1 MALPA
6 EKTIFTFA
14 DYLTWDEDEHIELIE
29 GEAVMMAPPSTVHQ
43 LISMELSRQLANF
56 LEGKK
61 CRAIPAPF
69 AVRLFE
75 RADDTPADVQTVVET
90 DISVI
95 CDRNKL
101 DDHGC
106 KGAPDMVIEILSPS
120 TRRHDRLVKLN
131 LYQRAGVREYW
142 IVSPSEQ
149 TVEVFLLKDGWLV
162 SHAFYEKDGIAKVNV
177 LEGCFIELCK
187 VFGE

>member
-6 EKTIFTFA
+6 KKQSYTYA
-14 DYLTWDEDEHIELIE
+14 DYLVWDGGDRFELIE
-29 GEAVMMAPPSTVHQ
+29 GEAVMLASPSTMHQ
-43 LISMELSRQLANF
+43 LISGELYRQFANY

-61 CRAIPAPF
+61 CRVISAPYD
-69 AVRLFE
+69 VRLFE
-75 RADDTPADVQTVVET
+75 EKDDRPDDVQTVVQP

-95 CDRNKL
+95 CDPNKL
-101 DDHGC
+101 DEHGC

-131 LYQRAGVREYW
+131 LYQRAGVKEYW

-177 LEGCFIELCK
+177 LEGCFIELSK

>member
-6 EKTIFTFA
+6 EKVSYTFA
-14 DYLTWDEDEHIELIE
+14 DYLTWDEDEHIELID
-29 GEAVMMAPPSTVHQ
+29 GEAVMMAPPSTKHQ
-43 LISMELSRQLANF
+43 VISGEIFRQLANF

-61 CRAIPAPF
+61 CLAIPAPF

-75 RADDTPADVQTVVET
+75 GNKDVPENVRTVVEP

-95 CDRNKL
+95 CDRSKL
-101 DDHGC
+101 DGHGC

-120 TRRHDRLVKLN
+120 NLRHDRLVKLN
-131 LYQRAGVREYW
+131 LYQQAGVREYW
-142 IVSPSEQ
+142 IVSPEAQ

-162 SHAFYEKDGIAKVNV
+162 PHGFYEKDGIAKVNV

-187 VFGE
+187 VFKE

>member
-6 EKTIFTFA
+6 EKKETIFTYA
-14 DYLTWDEDEHIELIE
+14 DYLTWDEDERIELID
-29 GEAVMMAPPSTVHQ
+29 GEAVMMAPPSTSHQ
-43 LISMELSRQLANF
+43 LISGELFRQLANF

-61 CRAIPAPF
+61 CLAIPAPF

-75 RADDTPADVQTVVET
+75 REGDTPSNVRTVVEP

-101 DDHGC
+101 DAHGC

-120 TRRHDRLVKLN
+120 NRRHDRLVKLD

-142 IVSPSEQ
+142 IVILLITSFLWCYQRFSGSLLSKLLSNCFSE
-149 TVEVFLLKDGWLV
+149 K
-162 SHAFYEKDGIAKVNV
+162 SAFSKCARK
-177 LEGCFIELCK
+177 
-187 VFGE
+187 

>member
-6 EKTIFTFA
+6 EKNSFTFA
-14 DYLTWDEDEHIELIE
+14 DYLIWSEDGHIELIE
-29 GEAVMMAPPSTVHQ
+29 GEAVMMAPPSTSHQ
-43 LISMELSRQLANF
+43 LISGELFRQLANF

-75 RADDTPADVQTVVET
+75 GENDAPSDVQTVVEP

-95 CDRNKL
+95 CDTNKL
-101 DDHGC
+101 DTHGC

-120 TRRHDRLVKLN
+120 TRRHDRMVKLN
-131 LYQRAGVREYW
+131 LYQRASGNIGLSALGSR
-142 IVSPSEQ
+142 
-149 TVEVFLLKDGWLV
+149 L
-162 SHAFYEKDGIAKVNV
+162 
-177 LEGCFIELCK
+177 
-187 VFGE
+187 